1 MTAARRRPSPH
12 DFPVRFR
19 ELAEKHTDEICAE
32 VVRRACKGERWAT
45 ELVMQFAFD
54 RSAEASEDAL
64 VNLLEEIRARLAHSA

>member
-1 MTAARRRPSPH
+1 MVVKRRRST
-12 DFPVRFR
+12 DEFPARFR
-19 ELAEKHTDEICAE
+19 ELAEEHTDEICAE

-45 ELVMQFAFD
+45 ELVMQYAFD